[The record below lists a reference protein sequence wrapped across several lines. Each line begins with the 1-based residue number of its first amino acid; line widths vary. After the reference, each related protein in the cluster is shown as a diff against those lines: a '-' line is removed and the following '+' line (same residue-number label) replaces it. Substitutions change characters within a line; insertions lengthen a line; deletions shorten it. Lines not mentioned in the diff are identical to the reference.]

1 MCNHQQPAERGSE
14 MTPKQRIIA
23 AFKGQQP
30 DDIVPTFEF
39 VFGLTKELTGKDF
52 TNLDGLTG
60 RKLEYGIKYNA
71 ELYLEV
77 AERLDYS
84 AITLGDL
91 RVIKELVRMEA
102 DRNYLLTYKNGDK
115 TWRFYGENNLE
126 EACLKLFTE
135 PDEFKR
141 SLDRATDSAIESAK
155 PLIDSGVECI
165 VMGADYATTKGP
177 FLSPKMFAEFIV
189 PYLHRTISG
198 HQNNGAYVI
207 KHTDGDIMPILDQI
221 VACSP
226 DAIHSIDPTAGM
238 DIAVFKKLVGDKVC
252 LAGNVDCAALMKGSK
267 EEIKNSALY
276 CLKHG
281 KPGGG
286 YIFMTS
292 NSVTPPM
299 KVEDYIMML
308 ELRKKYGR
316 YDREVEIPL

>member
-1 MCNHQQPAERGSE
+1 M

-23 AFKGQQP
+23 ALKRQQP

-39 VFGLTKELTGKDF
+39 SFGLTKELTGKNF
-52 TNLDGLTG
+52 TNLDGLAG
-60 RKLEYGIKYNA
+60 GELEHGIKYNA
-71 ELYLEV
+71 QLHLEV

-84 AITLGDL
+84 AITLGDI
-91 RVIKELVRMEA
+91 RIIKELVRMGA
-102 DRNYLLTYKNGDK
+102 NNTYLLTYKNGDR
-115 TWRFYGENNLE
+115 TWRFYSEGNLE
-126 EACLKLFTE
+126 EACLRLFTE

-141 SLDRATDSAIESAK
+141 RLDRATNSAVESAK
-155 PLIDSGVECI
+155 PLIDAGVECI

-177 FLSPKMFAEFIV
+177 FLSPKMFAEFV
-189 PYLHRTISG
+189 APYLHRTISG
-198 HQNNGAYVI
+198 HQKNGAYVI

-238 DIAVFKKLVGDKVC
+238 DIAVFKRLVGDKVC
-252 LAGNVDCAALMKGSK
+252 LAGNVDCAALMKGSR
-267 EEIKNSALY
+267 EEIKNSALH

-292 NSVTPPM
+292 NSVNPPM
-299 KVEDYIMML
+299 KLDDYLLML
-308 ELRKKYGR
+308 ELRKRYGR
-316 YDREVEIPL
+316 YDR

>member
-1 MCNHQQPAERGSE
+1 
-14 MTPKQRIIA
+14 MTPKQRIISSL
-23 AFKGQQP
+23 KLQQP

-39 VFGLTKELTGKDF
+39 SFGLTKALTGKDF
-52 TNLDGLTG
+52 MRFDGLTG
-60 RKLEYGIKYNA
+60 EELERGIKYNA

-84 AITLGDL
+84 AIVLGDT
-91 RVIKELVRMEA
+91 RIIKELVRMGVGK
-102 DRNYLLTYKNGDK
+102 NYLLTYKNGDR
-115 TWRFYGENNLE
+115 TWRFYGEENIE
-126 EACLKLFTE
+126 EACLRLFTQ

-141 SLDRATDSAIESAK
+141 RLDRATDGVIESAK
-155 PLIDSGVECI
+155 PLIDAGIECI

-177 FLSPKMFAEFIV
+177 FLSPKMFGEFIA

-198 HQNNGAYVI
+198 HQENGAYVI

-238 DIAVFKKLVGDKVC
+238 DIAEFKKLVGDKVC
-252 LAGNVDCAALMKGSK
+252 LAGNVDCAALMKGSR
-267 EEIKNSALY
+267 EEIKKSSLY

-292 NSVTPPM
+292 NSVTSTM
-299 KVEDYIMML
+299 KLDDYLLML
-308 ELRKKYGR
+308 ELRKKYGI
-316 YDREVEIPL
+316 YDREVDIPIE